1 MECQR
6 IDSKR
11 NRVLKSQSPLD
22 IATIMLIDGPL
33 WKETLR
39 GKQDPWH
46 VLPQRA
52 VQRGLEVHGRWRLP
66 NSHRGIS
73 MSVRGHVREEVFN
86 VALGKALQSSTSHWR
101 ATPSPVHFER
111 TGVLSG
117 SKNSGKRPD
126 ILIVDR
132 RAPPSVIE
140 CSYDAADADKDAVAR
155 LGAIVKSGHR
165 EIKTSVSL
173 HIPSSFQSTDATKED
188 LIAGANIRFA
198 IYQKTETAPR
208 RWPKIGF
215 VEGDVWSLATL
226 LSAAS
231 LPKEDIELVAKKVAK
246 LVDEAADVLDALPE
260 AAKQEIDDSIKR
272 GSVLTSL
279 KTTMVL
285 WLNALLTQQRLHGQN
300 VPDIP
305 PLDFT
310 CATPLQ
316 HTSQVEVWR
325 LIQESNWR
333 AIFDPAI
340 EILEVAGNS
349 DPHVAGEA
357 LEKLVKAVEEIES
370 VGLGLHI
377 NVGAELF
384 PILSEDRKQAAAFYT
399 QAPTAELLAALTI
412 SQDDLSKEEWAD
424 SALFSKRCLAD
435 LACGT
440 GTLLRAG
447 YRRIQALHEACGGGC
462 SKACRPYTRGQWKRG

>member
-1 MECQR
+1 
-6 IDSKR
+6 
-11 NRVLKSQSPLD
+11 
-22 IATIMLIDGPL
+22 
-33 WKETLR
+33 
-39 GKQDPWH
+39 
-46 VLPQRA
+46 
-52 VQRGLEVHGRWRLP
+52 
-66 NSHRGIS
+66 
-73 MSVRGHVREEVFN
+73 MSARGHVREEVFN
-86 VALGKALQSSTSHWR
+86 IALGEALRS
-101 ATPSPVHFER
+101 ATPSPVQVER

-117 SKNSGKRPD
+117 AENSGKRPD

-140 CSYDAADADKDAVAR
+140 CSYDAADADKDARAR
-155 LGAIVKSGHR
+155 LGNFVKDGHR

-173 HIPSSFQSTDATKED
+173 HIPSWFQSTDAKKED

-198 IYQKTETAPR
+198 IYQKTEAAPR
-208 RWPKIGF
+208 RWPDKGF

-231 LPKEDIELVAKKVAK
+231 LPKEDIERVADKVAN
-246 LVDEAADVLDALPE
+246 LVDEAADVLDTLPE
-260 AAKQEIDDSIKR
+260 TTKQDIDSCINR

-285 WLNALLTQQRLHGQN
+285 WLNALLTQQRLHWQD
-300 VPDIP
+300 VPEIP

-310 CATPLQ
+310 CITPPR
-316 HTSQVEVWR
+316 HTEQVAVWR
-325 LIQESNWR
+325 LIQKRNWR

-340 EILEVAGNS
+340 EILEMAGNS
-349 DPHVAGEA
+349 DTRVAGEA
-357 LEKLVKAVEEIES
+357 LASLVRAVEEIES
-370 VGLGLHI
+370 AGLGLHI

-412 SQDDLSKEEWAD
+412 SQDDLSEEEWAN
-424 SALFSKRCLAD
+424 SALFSKKCLAD

-447 YRRIQALHEACGGGC
+447 YRRIQAIHEACGGG
-462 SKACRPYTRGQWKRG
+462 